1 VRSWCAEEGRTVGYG
16 RNGRV
21 RSGDEYVL
29 RIGDVAWARI
39 DELAGFSSFREK
51 LAGLSGD
58 CSLTSGDVIHPDG
71 PLGGVIVF

>member
-1 VRSWCAEEGRTVGYG
+1 
-16 RNGRV
+16 
-21 RSGDEYVL
+21 VL

-58 CSLTSGDVIHPDG
+58 CSLTGGDVIHPDG